1 MLFAKRLELQE
12 IPMVQSLSTQA
23 VNTDAKGWVTICS
36 LDAIAPNTGVNALL
50 GTEQVAIF
58 RVGATD
64 EVYATGNFDPFSKA
78 FVMSRGIVGDRKGVL
93 KVASPIYK
101 QNFNLKT
108 GECLDDAAI
117 NLSIYPARVVDK
129 QVQVG
134 TSCRVEE

>member
-1 MLFAKRLELQE
+1 
-12 IPMVQSLSTQA
+12 MVQSLSTQTTDVASTQWTA
-23 VNTDAKGWVTICS
+23 VCA

-58 RVGATD
+58 RIGATD
-64 EVYATGNFDPFSKA
+64 EVYATGNFDPFSNA
-78 FVMSRGIVGDRKGVL
+78 FVMSRGIIGDRQGVL

-108 GECLDDAAI
+108 GECLDDAAVT
-117 NLSIYPARVVDK
+117 LPVYPVRVVNG

-134 TSCRVEE
+134 FNS

>member
-1 MLFAKRLELQE
+1 
-12 IPMVQSLSTQA
+12 MVQSLSLVDVEST
-23 VNTDAKGWVTICS
+23 VWMTVCS

-50 GTEQVAIF
+50 GAEQVAIF
-58 RVGATD
+58 RVGTTD

-78 FVMSRGIVGDRKGVL
+78 FVMSRGIIGDRQGVL

-108 GECLDDAAI
+108 VECLDDAAVT
-117 NLSIYPARVVDK
+117 LPVYPVRVIDG

-134 TSCRVEE
+134 VSCREA